1 MERAPALDID
11 DLSSLT
17 SYLRRGGW
25 IAAGERPR
33 ARILPGG
40 VSNKTVLVERD
51 GEAWVLKQ
59 ALAKLRVP
67 VDWFSDP
74 IRIHRE
80 ASALRWFEE
89 LAPGAAPKLVFEDRD
104 EHVLCMEA
112 VPEPHENWKDKLL
125 DGRVDRDDVRQFGAL
140 LGDVHRRSA
149 ARLDALEPEFG
160 DRSFFESLRIEPYY
174 LYTAERVPAAAPF
187 LLALVDETRPIAAAL
202 THGDFSPKNVLVYQ
216 GRPKLL
222 DYEVAHIGDPAFD
235 LGFSL
240 AHLLSKARHL
250 PRVRNELLASVDLYW
265 TAYREAVADAPFVD
279 GLEER
284 AVRHACACLLAR
296 ARGRSQLEYLSDEAK
311 DRQAADVVRMLP
323 GPPTIS
329 ELAAEF
335 SAA

>member
-1 MERAPALDID
+1 LGTRLKERRQELGKRLAEVAAAADVSGGY
-11 DLSSLT
+11 LSSIENGASVPSLPVLARLSHALELSLAELLRT
-17 SYLRRGGW
+17 SASPRLARGHLGGGVGGKRL
-25 IAAGERPR
+25 AAGERPR

-222 DYEVAHIGDPAFD
+222 DYEVAHIGDPALD

-240 AHLLSKARHL
+240 
-250 PRVRNELLASVDLYW
+250 
-265 TAYREAVADAPFVD
+265 
-279 GLEER
+279 
-284 AVRHACACLLAR
+284 
-296 ARGRSQLEYLSDEAK
+296 
-311 DRQAADVVRMLP
+311 
-323 GPPTIS
+323 
-329 ELAAEF
+329 
-335 SAA
+335 